1 MVSQYNQHNQEQRTS
16 TGNIVALACGPLKRE
31 RYINQKIEQELVDFK
46 KEIEEK
52 FAKSKLRAF
61 KFPLK
66 KPPKLPDAMRST
78 RYNGVG
84 NSP

>member
-1 MVSQYNQHNQEQRTS
+1 
-16 TGNIVALACGPLKRE
+16 LKRE

-52 FAKSKLRAF
+52 FAKSKLRVF
-61 KFPLK
+61 RFPLK

>member
-1 MVSQYNQHNQEQRTS
+1 MVASSKPAAGSAAPNK
-16 TGNIVALACGPLKRE
+16 VKAAV
-31 RYINQKIEQELVDFK
+31 VDFK

-52 FAKSKLRAF
+52 FAKSKLRVF
-61 KFPLK
+61 RFPLK